1 MKAAIVGCGDI
12 ARAHVPFILKD
23 SHHQIIGVC
32 DEDRAKAEALA
43 KTAGAGKV
51 YRTLED
57 LLQHLKPDVVHVL
70 TPPQSH
76 AALAMSALRA
86 GCHVLVEKPMAL
98 CVEDADLM
106 IAAARAQGLQL
117 CVNHNQLF
125 DPVVLKARRLVDQ
138 GFVGRVIGIDSY
150 YGFNLGQTSERQWVT
165 NLPGG
170 VFQNVAPHPLSLL
183 LHFLEDPLELQVMS
197 LTTGTLGPH
206 TPDELRVSMK
216 GPNALGTLSISLA
229 IKPHLNFLRIY
240 GSRAVLHAD
249 LANMILS
256 AERLRPLPKAAARGL
271 MSVEQGAQIA
281 IGAAETALKMAVGKL
296 KPYQGLG
303 NLIHRFYDSIERG
316 YAPPVTGEAGRRIVQ
331 VFEQIRATLPAP
343 ARRPWVARRA
353 KGTPTVFVTG
363 ATGFVG
369 GHLVER
375 LTEQGAEVRA
385 LVRPRS
391 RLDRLEPLDIDRVDG
406 DLRDTKT
413 LARAMEGCEVVYHCA
428 ATTHGSWTDYLA
440 GTVQGTRNALE
451 AAREARVKRFVY
463 LSSLG
468 VYPVNQFAPSDV
480 ITEDAG
486 LEPYPER
493 RGHYTQSK
501 VEAEKVV
508 LAFRERE
515 DVPIVILRPGTIYG
529 PRGKVFFPRIGYA
542 VRNKV
547 FVILGRGRNVLPLTY
562 IDNVI
567 DAVCLAGSRE
577 AAAGRIYNVI
587 DDELLTQQEYLSE
600 LIRATG
606 LSAVTLRVP
615 LTAMSLLA
623 LLLEARATL
632 TKRSPVFVRY
642 RLISAT
648 RGLRYDT
655 SRAKEH
661 LGWKPNVPLV
671 EGLKR
676 TFDWYL
682 HERRR

>member
-1 MKAAIVGCGDI
+1 MKVAIVGCGDI

-23 SHHQIIGVC
+23 SRCQIVGLC
-32 DEDRAKAEALA
+32 DEDLAKAEALA
-43 KTAGAGKV
+43 KTAGGGKI
-51 YRTLED
+51 YRTLEE
-57 LLQHLKPDVVHVL
+57 LLREQKPDVVHIL

-76 AALAMSALRA
+76 AVLAMAALRA

-98 CVEDADLM
+98 TVADADAM
-106 IAAARAQGLQL
+106 IATAKAQGLQL

-125 DPVVLKARRLVDQ
+125 DPVVLRARRLVDQ
-138 GFVGRVIGIDSY
+138 GFVGAVIAVDSY
-150 YGFNLGQTSERQWVT
+150 YGFNLGQTSDRQWVT

-183 LHFLEDPLELQVMS
+183 LHFLQDPLELHVTS
-197 LTTGTLGPH
+197 LTTGTLGPQ
-206 TPDELRVSMK
+206 TADDLRFSVQ
-216 GPNALGTLSISLA
+216 GPTALGHLSISLA

-240 GSRAVLHAD
+240 GSQAVLHVD

-256 AERLRPLPKAAARGL
+256 TERLRPLPKAVARGL
-271 MSVEQGAQIA
+271 MSVEQSAQIA
-281 IGAAETALKMAVGKL
+281 LGAAETALKMATGRI

-303 NLIHRFYDSIERG
+303 NLIHRFYDSIEG
-316 YAPPVTGEAGRRIVQ
+316 GLEPPVTGEAGRRVVQ
-331 VFEQIRATLPAP
+331 VFEQIRATLPGS
-343 ARRPWVARRA
+343 ARRPWIARRA
-353 KGTPTVFVTG
+353 RGTPTVLVTG

-375 LTEQGAEVRA
+375 LIEQGAEVRA

-391 RLDRLEPLDIDRVDG
+391 RLDRLEPLDIDRVEG
-406 DLRDTKT
+406 DVRDTTT
-413 LARAMEGCEVVYHCA
+413 LVRAMEGCEVVYHCA
-428 ATTHGSWTDYLA
+428 ATTHGSWADYLA

-468 VYPVNQFAPSDV
+468 VYPVTQFAANDV
-480 ITEDAG
+480 VSEDVG
-486 LEPYPER
+486 LEPHPER

-501 VEAEKVV
+501 VEAEKEV
-508 LAFRERE
+508 LLFRDRG

-542 VRNKV
+542 FRNKV

-567 DAVCLAGSRE
+567 DAVCLVGSRE
-577 AAAGRIYNVI
+577 AAAGHIYNIV
-587 DDELLTQQEYLSE
+587 DDELLTQREYLGA
-600 LIRATG
+600 LIRAAR
-606 LSAVTLRVP
+606 LNAATLRVP
-615 LTAMSLLA
+615 LTAVSLLA
-623 LLLEARATL
+623 LLLEARARL
-632 TKRSPVFVRY
+632 TKRAPVFVRY

-682 HERRR
+682 HERRS